1 MLTHRDGLL
10 DSMVT
15 DEELARNGVTGC
27 QYNYVVSAQ
36 KPTAVTHSA
45 VGNFTSAE
53 SLNLILG

>member
-1 MLTHRDGLL
+1 
-10 DSMVT
+10 MVT